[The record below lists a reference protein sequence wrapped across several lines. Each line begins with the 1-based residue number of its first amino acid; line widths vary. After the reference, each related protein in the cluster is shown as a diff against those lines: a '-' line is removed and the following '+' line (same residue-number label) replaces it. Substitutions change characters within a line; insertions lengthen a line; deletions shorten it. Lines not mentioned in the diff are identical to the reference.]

1 MRARDLLDAL
11 ASVDPDAPVAF
22 VFHQPRACCDPP
34 SNLDGDGEPYREH
47 GHPEWDDRHHHDVA
61 DIPCADVDPVRDMV
75 VDRNLIIIKTR
86 GEGTP

>member
-1 MRARDLLDAL
+1 MKARDLLDAL

-22 VFHQPRACCDPP
+22 VFHQPRACCDDPADVDT
-34 SNLDGDGEPYREH
+34 DGVPHRLGGSLPDR
-47 GHPEWDDRHHHDVA
+47 RHHHDVP
-61 DIPCADVDPVRDMV
+61 DIPCADVDPVRDMI